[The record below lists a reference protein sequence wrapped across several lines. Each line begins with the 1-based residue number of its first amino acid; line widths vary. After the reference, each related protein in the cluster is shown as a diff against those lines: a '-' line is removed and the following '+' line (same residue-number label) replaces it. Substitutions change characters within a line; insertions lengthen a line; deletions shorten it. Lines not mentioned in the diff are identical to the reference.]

1 MLLIGDPNDS
11 SGNGMFSKN
20 GRKLNQFFI
29 NLSKRDIK
37 TTAAFLSQFSKP
49 KSDQMTS
56 EHIPS
61 SNPSSSLTKK
71 SKHAQQPFTKIQG
84 RAYYKNLDL
93 KKIQGPSFANYRIAE
108 TENQAKVLR
117 NYNFEKPTRKFS
129 EGILQSNTNSNV
141 NVPVCKRMKVS
152 FLTEKAP
159 RPLKLLGF
167 NDLNKQLPRPD
178 FIPFKKDF
186 EVELNSQSSFN
197 HCKVTSSQTFIDFS
211 KSIGRFQRFRKN
223 SLQRNN
229 YALNVKRDLI
239 EPNTKI
245 IIPSFSKTLDRKTIN
260 PKSSCFNREFYDYQ
274 LLSKH
279 VSTPNF
285 KIFLPEKKRVILQES
300 NMNKMQK

>member
-1 MLLIGDPNDS
+1 MHLIGDPNDS

-29 NLSKRDIK
+29 NLSKRDTK
-37 TTAAFLSQFSKP
+37 TPAAFLSQFSKA
-49 KSDQMTS
+49 KSGQLTS
-56 EHIPS
+56 EYIS
-61 SNPSSSLTKK
+61 TSNPSSSLTKK

-84 RAYYKNLDL
+84 RVYYQNLDL

-108 TENQAKVLR
+108 TENKAKVLR

-129 EGILQSNTNSNV
+129 ECILRSNTNSNV
-141 NVPVCKRMKVS
+141 NFRVCKRMRVS
-152 FLTEKAP
+152 FLAENIP
-159 RPLKLLGF
+159 SPSKLLGF

-178 FIPFKKDF
+178 FIAFKKDF
-186 EVELNSQSSFN
+186 EVELDPQSAFN
-197 HCKVTSSQTFIDFS
+197 YCKVTSSQTFIDFS
-211 KSIGRFQRFRKN
+211 KSIGCFHRFKKN
-223 SLQRNN
+223 NLQRNN

-239 EPNTKI
+239 EPNTEI
-245 IIPSFSKTLDRKTIN
+245 IIPNFTKTLDRKTIN

-285 KIFLPEKKRVILQES
+285 KFFLQES
-300 NMNKMQK
+300 NVNKNAKINI